1 MPRKTISID
10 DVDNFSIDPETRQLF
25 WYGNE
30 IMTTMRL
37 PWWVNVSAVLTGAS
51 TFGLLIVGIIALVK

>member
-1 MPRKTISID
+1 MPRKTIGLNDI
-10 DVDNFSIDPETRQLF
+10 DNFSIDTETRQLF

-37 PWWVNVSAVLTGAS
+37 PWWVNVSAILTGAS
-51 TFGLLIVGIIALVK
+51 TFGLFIVGIIALLK